1 MWHRAGLTR
10 TDRATGG
17 LVRSQTTSASIVRDD
32 RGRQGEFPMKALIIY
47 VTLVIAGAALSAFV
61 GYQIE
66 TRVSSA
72 LSLIVFLS
80 MFFANFAVC
89 WILTILI
96 MDGSLK
102 NAQGRQDQRDA
113 ESKGK
118 AAIATAKAEKE
129 EARRASGRDTSTHD
143 FSPTAAR
150 I

>member
-1 MWHRAGLTR
+1 
-10 TDRATGG
+10 
-17 LVRSQTTSASIVRDD
+17 
-32 RGRQGEFPMKALIIY
+32 MKALIIY

-113 ESKGK
+113 ERKGK
-118 AAIATAKAEKE
+118 AAIVTAKAER
-129 EARRASGRDTSTHD
+129 EASGRASGRT
-143 FSPTAAR
+143 
-150 I
+150 